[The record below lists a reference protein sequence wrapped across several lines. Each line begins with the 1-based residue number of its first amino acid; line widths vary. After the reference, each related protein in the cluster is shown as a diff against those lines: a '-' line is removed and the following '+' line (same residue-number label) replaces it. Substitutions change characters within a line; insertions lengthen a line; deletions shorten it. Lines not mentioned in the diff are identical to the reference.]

1 VSLKAA
7 LLCSLLIHVGLLA
20 TRPPVDRV
28 PPRSS
33 PEVLEVTYLPI
44 SLEKGSTAI
53 PKRKGSAAVPLRKGA
68 ISVSKQKEAS
78 AAPVFVERKKTP
90 SPLKG
95 ALAPLKGSTPP
106 PPKISRSQPAPEP
119 ARPTVQSAPAGSPSP
134 DQTLAKISPA
144 AASIPGGEFAL
155 VTHKEQVREHLKEHL
170 KYPVFWVQGSV
181 QLRLDLDQNGAL
193 RQAVIV
199 KTSDS
204 RLSEEALR
212 RAKSAAPFPAF
223 PKALRKRQIRYD
235 FLVQYRRD

>member
-1 VSLKAA
+1 MSLKAA
-7 LLCSLLIHVGLLA
+7 LLCSLLIHVGLLV
-20 TRPPVDRV
+20 TRPPADRV

-33 PEVLEVTYLPI
+33 LEVLEVTYLPI
-44 SLEKGSTAI
+44 PLEIGSSAI

-68 ISVSKQKEAS
+68 ISASKQMEAP
-78 AAPVFVERKKTP
+78 AAPVLVERKKTP
-90 SPLKG
+90 VPL
-95 ALAPLKGSTPP
+95 ARV
-106 PPKISRSQPAPEP
+106 SRSQPVPEP
-119 ARPTVQSAPAGSPSP
+119 ARPTVQSAPAGSPPP
-134 DQTLAKISPA
+134 DQTLAKSSPA
-144 AASIPGGEFAL
+144 ATSLPEGEFAL
-155 VTHKEQVREHLKEHL
+155 VTHKEQVREHLKEYL

-181 QLRLDLDQNGAL
+181 QLRLDLDQKGAL